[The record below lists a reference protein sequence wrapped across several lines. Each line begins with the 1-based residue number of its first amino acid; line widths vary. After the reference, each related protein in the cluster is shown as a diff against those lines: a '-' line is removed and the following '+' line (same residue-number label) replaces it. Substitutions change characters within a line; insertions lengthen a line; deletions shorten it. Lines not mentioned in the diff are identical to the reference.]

1 VTMIRYELAEGVV
14 RIRLDDGKVN
24 AMSPTFFEDLDAV
37 LDRAERDG
45 ARALVFSGRE
55 GFFSAGLDV
64 KLVPTLSPPD
74 LQSMVRGFARTMA
87 RIHLLPLPTVAACAG
102 HVIAGGAVLAF
113 ACDARVALDG
123 PFKIQMNEIAIGISL
138 PTWVLAIGR
147 AAVPDR
153 WQTESLLWAKAYSPR
168 EAVEKGLFDLLADS
182 PPGVEAMALSAAK
195 DLAKLDSEAY
205 GLTKRRMREPE
216 MARALALLEEERFLQ
231 APTFG
236 R

>member
-1 VTMIRYELAEGVV
+1 MTMIRYELEEGIAH
-14 RIRLDDGKVN
+14 IRMDDGKVN
-24 AMSPTFFEDLDAV
+24 AMSPTFFDDLDEV
-37 LDRAERDG
+37 LDRAEKEG

-64 KLVPTLSPPD
+64 KLVPSLSPAD
-74 LQSMVRGFARTMA
+74 LQVMVRGFARTMA
-87 RIHLLPLPTVAACAG
+87 RIHLLTIPTVAACAG

-147 AAVPDR
+147 TAVPER
-153 WQTESLLWAKAYSPR
+153 WHTECLLWAKAYSPL
-168 EAVEKGLFDLLADS
+168 EAVEKGLFDRLADS
-182 PPGVEAMALSAAK
+182 PSGVLASALAAAR

-216 MARALALLEEERFLQ
+216 MTRALALLEEERFLQ